1 MIKRENFQIKTRL
14 LYGINE
20 FLASVIVHNSQDLV
34 KEEMIKNM
42 DIEAFLWMM
51 MQIFAAKAQDQEVQL
66 IRGNK
71 SCEKIDYDKM
81 TLDTAFIIYINLT
94 ILKER
99 DPQNDKFERFAIK
112 KLITTEM
119 VKKMLQ
125 KKRYKLK
132 KN

>member
-1 MIKRENFQIKTRL
+1 
-14 LYGINE
+14 
-20 FLASVIVHNSQDLV
+20 
-34 KEEMIKNM
+34 
-42 DIEAFLWMM
+42 
-51 MQIFAAKAQDQEVQL
+51 
-66 IRGNK
+66 
-71 SCEKIDYDKM
+71 M